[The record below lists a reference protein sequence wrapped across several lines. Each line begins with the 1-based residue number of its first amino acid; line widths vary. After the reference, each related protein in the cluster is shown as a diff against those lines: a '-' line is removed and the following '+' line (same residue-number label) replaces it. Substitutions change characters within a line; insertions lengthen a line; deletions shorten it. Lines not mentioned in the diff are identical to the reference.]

1 MNALGQG
8 LAPLAAEFAGNA
20 RLRWGVWLML
30 GIALF
35 YCILVQS
42 DRVAVVHDDYVA
54 ETEHMVKAETILRD
68 RQDWPQ
74 LLEAERETYRE
85 RVAGFWQA
93 ETTGLAQA
101 KLQAALADVIDGFDL
116 RKPRIRSGGSQ
127 PVPGFARGLACAGP
141 TGRRL
146 SAGDR
151 AAGSPRAGD
160 VSEKADRRSFG
171 SSPPG
176 RAGFSRGTDPVGLF
190 RRCRSGAE
198 GVRFCRRPPRMI
210 RAGRCGTVPQEP
222 RRLTGRWRARTTR
235 AALGRK
241 H

>member
-127 PVPGFARGLACAGP
+127 PVPGLPEVWRVQARLDGGYRPELEPQVLHALATYPKKLIVDRLDLRRRG
-141 TGRRL
+141 GRDSHVALIL
-146 SAGDR
+146 SAYFVGVE
-151 AAGSPRAGD
+151 AGQK
-160 VSEKADRRSFG
+160 E
-171 SSPPG
+171 
-176 RAGFSRGTDPVGLF
+176 
-190 RRCRSGAE
+190 
-198 GVRFCRRPPRMI
+198 
-210 RAGRCGTVPQEP
+210 
-222 RRLTGRWRARTTR
+222 
-235 AALGRK
+235 
-241 H
+241 